1 MSFRVSFILLVLVA
15 VVGGYVFLFQLQD
28 QGEVAL
34 QNPWFYDVGFGDIT
48 GVSVTYLGDTQ
59 DFNKSPE
66 GWIFQET
73 GEPVDMQRWGGI
85 VLLLTGPRSSRVL
98 VEHVENPEEYG
109 LAPALTRISVT
120 VVGGREILMS
130 IGDKTPDSRSSY
142 AMVDGSTTLFT
153 VPSDWADILNR
164 LVTEP
169 PVLPPTPEAEQVE
182 GA

>member
-28 QGEVAL
+28 RGEVSL

-48 GVSVTYLGDTQ
+48 GISVTYLGDTQ
-59 DFNKSPE
+59 DFNKTPE
-66 GWIFQET
+66 GWVFLET
-73 GEPVDMQRWGGI
+73 GDPVDNYRWGGI

-98 VEHVENPEEYG
+98 VEDVDNPEEYG
-109 LAPALTRISVT
+109 LAPALTRITVT
-120 VVGGREILMS
+120 VLGGREILMS
-130 IGDKTPDSRSSY
+130 IGDKTPDSNSSY

-153 VPSDWADILNR
+153 SPSDWAGILNR

-169 PVLPPTPEAEQVE
+169 PVITPTPEEEQVE

>member
-28 QGEVAL
+28 RGEVTL

-48 GVSVTYLGDTQ
+48 GISVTYLGDTQ
-59 DFNKSPE
+59 DFNKTPE
-66 GWIFQET
+66 GWVFQET
-73 GEPVDMQRWGGI
+73 REPVNNERWGGI

-98 VEHVENPEEYG
+98 VERVDNPEEYG

-120 VVGGREILMS
+120 VLGGKEILMS
-130 IGDKTPDSRSSY
+130 IGDKTPNGDSSY
-142 AMVDGSTTLFT
+142 AMFDGSTTLFT

-169 PVLPPTPEAEQVE
+169 PVIPLDPEEEQVE